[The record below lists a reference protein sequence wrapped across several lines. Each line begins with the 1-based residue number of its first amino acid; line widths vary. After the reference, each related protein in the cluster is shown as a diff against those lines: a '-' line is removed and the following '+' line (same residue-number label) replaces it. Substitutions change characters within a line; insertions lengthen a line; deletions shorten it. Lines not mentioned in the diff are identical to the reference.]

1 MCRHLFMDGPA
12 IVIDTRK
19 MCLVSEYI
27 RTDSSYPLFI
37 QGDSLEILRSFSD
50 NSIDCCITSPPYW
63 QKRQYENGGIG
74 LEDSPQ
80 EYIDNLL
87 SIVKEVKRVLKP
99 TGSFWLNIGDSYK
112 NKTRLGIPWRVA
124 LQMIDD
130 GWILRNDVIW
140 NKHKGGL
147 SPNTDRFGSVFEDLF
162 FFVKSEKYF
171 FDADSIRSKPRQSYV
186 KNGSVVSATGVSG
199 IRYKRQIELST
210 SLSEDEKASAL
221 SQLEQVLDRVRR
233 GEISDFRMVIRNEQ
247 RTTHSDSVKLSGRAK
262 ELRDKGFYFL
272 FYNPKGTMP
281 NDVWDIIPEDS
292 QHRKMHFAPYPEELC
307 VIPIKSTC
315 PKDGVVLDPFSG
327 TGTTMK
333 VAYDLGRKSIGIDL
347 SKEYINLA
355 RKRIC
360 QESESYSLFQ

>member
-1 MCRHLFMDGPA
+1 MC
-12 IVIDTRK
+12 IVSD
-19 MCLVSEYI
+19 YI
-27 RTDSSYPLFI
+27 RTDSPFPLFV
-37 QGDSLEILRSFSD
+37 QGDSLEVLRRFSD
-50 NSIDCCITSPPYW
+50 NSVDCCITSPPYW

-74 LEDSPQ
+74 LENSPQ
-80 EYIDNLL
+80 EYIDNLFCV
-87 SIVKEVKRVLKP
+87 VKEVKRVLKP
-99 TGSFWLNIGDSYK
+99 TGAFWLNIGDSYQ

-124 LQMIDD
+124 LKMIDD

-147 SPNTDRFGSVFEDLF
+147 SPNPDRFGSVFEDFF
-162 FFVKSEKYF
+162 FFVKSDKYF
-171 FDADSIRSKPRQSYV
+171 FDADSIRSKPRQAYV
-186 KNGSVVSATGVSG
+186 KNGVVVSATGVSG

-210 SLSEDEKASAL
+210 SLTDEEKKNAMA
-221 SQLEQVLDRVRR
+221 QLELVLGRVQC

-247 RTTHSDSVKLSGRAK
+247 RTTHSDSIKLSGRAK
-262 ELRDKGFYFL
+262 ELKNKGFYFL

-307 VIPIKSTC
+307 IIPIKSTC

-347 SKEYINLA
+347 SNEYIKLA
-355 RKRIC
+355 EQRIC
-360 QESESYSLFQ
+360 QESGSYLLFQ

>member
-1 MCRHLFMDGPA
+1 MC
-12 IVIDTRK
+12 I
-19 MCLVSEYI
+19 VSEYI
-27 RTDSSYPLFI
+27 RTENFFPLFV
-37 QGDSLEILRSFSD
+37 QGDSLEVLRRISD
-50 NSIDCCITSPPYW
+50 NSVDCCITSPPYW

-87 SIVKEVKRVLKP
+87 SIVKEIKRVLKP
-99 TGSFWLNIGDSYK
+99 TGAFWLNIGDSYQ

-124 LQMIDD
+124 LKMIDD

-147 SPNTDRFGSVFEDLF
+147 SPNPDRFGSVFEDFF
-162 FFVKSEKYF
+162 FFVKSDKYF
-171 FDADSIRSKPRQSYV
+171 FDADSIRSKPRQAYV
-186 KNGSVVSATGVSG
+186 KNGAVVSATGVSG

-210 SLSEDEKASAL
+210 SLSDEEKKNAL
-221 SQLEQVLDRVRR
+221 AQLEQVLGRIQR

-262 ELRDKGFYFL
+262 ELKDKGFYFL

-292 QHRKMHFAPYPEELC
+292 QHRTMHFAPYPEELC

-347 SKEYINLA
+347 SNEYIKLA
-355 RKRIC
+355 EQRIC
-360 QESESYSLFQ
+360 QESGSYLLFQ